1 MKNDSDTLK
10 CDDQQKFDIYKFSN
24 TTIYNKS
31 ILFALK
37 MIENF
42 LNLFLKTI
50 GKKKNTM
57 ILFFDLI
64 LHNIN

>member
-10 CDDQQKFDIYKFSN
+10 CDDQQKFDIHKFSN

-42 LNLFLKTI
+42 LNLFLKTELE
-50 GKKKNTM
+50 KKNTM

>member
-10 CDDQQKFDIYKFSN
+10 CDDQQKFDIHKFSN

-31 ILFALK
+31 TLFALK

-42 LNLFLKTI
+42 LNLFLKTELE
-50 GKKKNTM
+50 KKKHYDLVLRSNTP
-57 ILFFDLI
+57 
-64 LHNIN
+64 

>member
-10 CDDQQKFDIYKFSN
+10 CDDQQKCDIHKFSN

-42 LNLFLKTI
+42 LNLFLKTELE
-50 GKKKNTM
+50 KKK
-57 ILFFDLI
+57 L
-64 LHNIN
+64 